1 MLTKLLWIKSK
12 HEEYN
17 FIVLSQWEL
26 VITLEIWKYN
36 KLKHYSTT
44 KINSL
49 FLLKNIKYFWFYH

>member
-36 KLKHYSTT
+36 KLKHYSTI
-44 KINSL
+44 KINNL
-49 FLLKNIKYFWFYH
+49 FLLKNIKYFWFYY